1 MNDNSEKLKNGDWI
15 VHVAYGVGQ
24 IDGIEPMPLSKNKEL
39 CYRVRTQD
47 STFWLPM
54 DNMDSHRVR
63 PLASPERIQR
73 ALNTLRQAPKKMAP
87 GYKARRQRIQEV
99 IRDGDLKT
107 DMILVRDLNELQFKK
122 GLNDT
127 EQRAYNTIVRRFLQE
142 WTLSKDIQIKEAK
155 KKLNQFLQ
163 ESRTKGKQKQIAA

>member
-24 IDGIEPMPLSKNKEL
+24 INGIEPMPLSKNEEL

-47 STFWLPM
+47 STFWLPI

-73 ALNTLRQAPKKMAP
+73 ALTTLRQAPEKMAS
-87 GYKARRQRIQEV
+87 GYKARRQRIHDV

-163 ESRTKGKQKQIAA
+163 ESRSKGRQQQTAA

>member
-24 IDGIEPMPLSKNKEL
+24 IDGIEPMPLSENEEP

-54 DNMDSHRVR
+54 ENMDSHRVR
-63 PLASPERIQR
+63 PLASPEGIQR
-73 ALNTLRQAPKKMAP
+73 ALQTLRQPPNKMAS
-87 GYKARRQRIQEV
+87 GYKARRQRIQDV

-107 DMILVRDLNELQFKK
+107 DMILVRDLNELQFNK

-142 WTLSKDIQIKEAK
+142 WTLSKDIQMKEAK

-163 ESRTKGKQKQIAA
+163 ESRKKGKQKQVAA